1 MVYRRSETALGL
13 PVEQVAQMLVE
24 AGQRD
29 PTLLGRSQVKSAG
42 RLGERPPE
50 PLPLLSVQHHF
61 ASAPDPY
68 MEQLVSI
75 AIASARRAEDA
86 SEQASQTGRIAM
98 RTAKVVTVLG
108 AVGGLVGIA
117 GIVDHRLNTRL
128 APGLEAITSNDQ
140 PSEAQR
146 PTSGPSGTLGDQ
158 PEHAPIDLGA
168 PQGNTAPMR
177 DGVITP
183 VSTPHDVVTARSSAE
198 KFDDELGATTGRTI
212 SQVPYGTATPV
223 AGTVGGAYPT
233 QPYGFNASASVQPL
247 PSRGIVS
254 SSAQRWPSR
263 PYGPPL
269 PNQYRY
275 PRRVEP
281 FSASG
286 PSGNPVRDFQ
296 RFVTAMGQGIR
307 SIFR

>member
-117 GIVDHRLNTRL
+117 GIVDHRFNTRL
-128 APGLEAITSNDQ
+128 APGLEAIASNDQ
-140 PSEAQR
+140 P
-146 PTSGPSGTLGDQ
+146 
-158 PEHAPIDLGA
+158 
-168 PQGNTAPMR
+168 
-177 DGVITP
+177 V
-183 VSTPHDVVTARSSAE
+183 
-198 KFDDELGATTGRTI
+198 
-212 SQVPYGTATPV
+212 
-223 AGTVGGAYPT
+223 
-233 QPYGFNASASVQPL
+233 
-247 PSRGIVS
+247 
-254 SSAQRWPSR
+254 
-263 PYGPPL
+263 
-269 PNQYRY
+269 
-275 PRRVEP
+275 
-281 FSASG
+281 
-286 PSGNPVRDFQ
+286 
-296 RFVTAMGQGIR
+296 
-307 SIFR
+307 